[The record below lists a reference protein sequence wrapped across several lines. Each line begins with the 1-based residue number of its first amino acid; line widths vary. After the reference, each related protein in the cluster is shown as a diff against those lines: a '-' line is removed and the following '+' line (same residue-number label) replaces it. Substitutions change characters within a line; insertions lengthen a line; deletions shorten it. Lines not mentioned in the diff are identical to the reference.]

1 MRSRHEFTSDKRY
14 YDYVKVHASIEF
26 IKAAIMTDDADEE
39 TICENALK
47 LSNKLIEEIIKDKKV
62 FKDNDNGTTT

>member
-1 MRSRHEFTSDKRY
+1 MKARHEFTSDRKY

-26 IKAAIMTDDADEE
+26 IKAAIMADDADEE

-47 LSNKLIEEIIKDKKV
+47 LSNKLVEEIVKDKKLN
-62 FKDNDNGTTT
+62 KDV

>member
-1 MRSRHEFTSDKRY
+1 MKARHEFTSDKRY

-26 IKAAIMTDDADEE
+26 IKAAIMADDSDEE
-39 TICENALK
+39 TICETAFK

-62 FKDNDNGTTT
+62 LKDVQQY

>member
-1 MRSRHEFTSDKRY
+1 MRARHEFTSDKRY

-39 TICENALK
+39 TICENAFK
-47 LSNKLIEEIIKDKKV
+47 LSNKLIEEIIKDKKTT
-62 FKDNDNGTTT
+62 KDVQQS